1 MSSGVGRRYGS
12 NPTLLWLWCRPGA
25 TALIQPLAWEPPFAA
40 DVALKKPKQKA
51 KPKEKTSKVPPKATY
66 GIFPGQGRAGVWM
79 DLHTGK
85 TKA

>member
-1 MSSGVGRRYGS
+1 MDLA
-12 NPTLLWLWCRPGA
+12 LLWLWARQA
-25 TALIQPLAWEPPFAA
+25 AVALIQPLAWEPPFAA